1 MQLLAIYF
9 EEQPSANC
17 KISLLLIWD
26 KQVLKQTILCY
37 ISSQLE
43 FIYIFL
49 VPLAFKS
56 IAFFLI
62 KKR

>member
-43 FIYIFL
+43 FIYIY
-49 VPLAFKS
+49 S
-56 IAFFLI
+56 
-62 KKR
+62 